1 MPLDSPVIVDGLIV
15 SDWSREVF
23 EEMRDGGL
31 TAANCTCA
39 VWHNFRETMDNIA
52 AWQGWFRDNGDI
64 LVQARSVADIRAA
77 KEAGKVAIFLGW
89 QNSYPI
95 EDRVDYLPLFH
106 DLGVRVIQLTYNTQ
120 NLVGSGCWE
129 SRDSGLSDFGR
140 DVIDEMNRLGMLVDL
155 SHVGDGTSRDAILHS
170 KQPVA
175 YTHCAPNALYDHP
188 RNKPDEMLKLI
199 SDRGGFTGV
208 VAYTPFM
215 AQQGEATVDDVVAL
229 LDHTISVAG
238 EENVGIGTDFTQ
250 GHGVGFFEYL
260 RSDKGRGR
268 ALSAPMAD
276 RPPNPKGLDGMRD
289 YPNLIAAM
297 DRAGWT
303 DARIERVAGEN
314 WLRFL
319 GEVWRG

>member
-1 MPLDSPVIVDGLIV
+1 MPSATPPIVDGLIV
-15 SDWSREVF
+15 SEWSRAVF

-39 VWHNFRETMDNIA
+39 VWENFRETCDNIA
-52 AWQGWFRDNGDI
+52 AWQARFREHDDI
-64 LVQARSVADIRAA
+64 LAQARSVADIRAA
-77 KEAGKVAIFLGW
+77 REAGKVAIFLGW

-140 DVIDEMNRLGMLVDL
+140 DVIDEMNRLGILVDL
-155 SHVGDGTSRDAILHS
+155 SHVGDRTSRDAILHS
-170 KQPVA
+170 RQPTA
-175 YTHCAPNALYDHP
+175 YTHCAPNALFDHP
-188 RNKPDEMLKLI
+188 RNKSDEMLRLI
-199 SDRGGFTGV
+199 ADHGGFVGV

-229 LDHTISVAG
+229 LDYTISQVG
-238 EENVGIGTDFTQ
+238 EDRVGIGTDFTQ
-250 GHGVGFFEYL
+250 GHGVEFFEYL

-268 ALSAPMAD
+268 PLSPPFAS
-276 RPPNPKGLDGMRD
+276 RPPNPRGLDGMRD
-289 YPNLIAAM
+289 YPNLLAAM
-297 DRAGWT
+297 SRAGWPE
-303 DARIERVAGEN
+303 ARIEKIAGEN

-319 GEVWRG
+319 EEVWRG